1 MFSNPYSLKLTSAL
15 TLFST
20 GVSAAAPSHEFF
32 GAYFPDWLLYGL
44 LAILVSVVTRLIM
57 IKFRIE
63 TVIPYQLFVCT
74 AIGFTLVA
82 IIWFIA

>member
-1 MFSNPYSLKLTSAL
+1 MLPNPHFLTLASAL
-15 TLFST
+15 VLFSA

-44 LAILVSVVTRLIM
+44 LAILFSLIARLVM
-57 IKFRIE
+57 IKFSIE

-82 IIWFIA
+82 MIWFIG